1 MDSPKLVAYLR
12 ASGGL
17 PERDAAQ
24 RGGGAIGPLTPG
36 QGERNSPTTD
46 CKA

>member
-1 MDSPKLVAYLR
+1 MDSPKLAAYLR
-12 ASGGL
+12 ASGEL

-24 RGGGAIGPLTPG
+24 RGGPVGPLTPG
-36 QGERNSPTTD
+36 QGERTSPTTK